1 MATVTGTK
9 WVYPFEEGSKEM
21 RDLLG
26 GKGANVAEMTR
37 ILGAD
42 RVPAGFT
49 ITTEACVA
57 YMNADRKEPEGL
69 DDQVAEALSRL
80 EDHVGKRL
88 GDSDDPLL
96 VSVRS

>member
-1 MATVTGTK
+1 MSAPTVTRWTDD
-9 WVYPFEEGSKEM
+9 FDEGSRDM
-21 RDLLG
+21 RELLG

-37 ILGAD
+37 LLGAD

-57 YMNADRKEPEGL
+57 YMRAGRKLPDGL
-69 DDQVAEALSRL
+69 DEQVSEALGRL
-80 EDHVGKRL
+80 EGDAGKRL
-88 GDSDDPLL
+88 GDPEDPLL